1 MNNNPIDTADDLLT
15 ADEIEIKR
23 LMAQFPKPPP
33 PVQDL
38 NNPDPDFEPT
48 YLDIPPGLFPI
59 ALLKSKYSS
68 KHDAVVRAVEL
79 AKIRGVKIHGFFETA
94 VAYVAQVY
102 KPLPAVEASKEVGF

>member
-1 MNNNPIDTADDLLT
+1 MNDSDDTEFLT
-15 ADEIEIKR
+15 PEQAEIKR

-38 NNPDPDFEPT
+38 NNDDPDFEPT

-59 ALLKSKYSS
+59 ALLKSKYAT

-79 AKIRGVKIHGFFETA
+79 AGLRGVKIHGFFETA
-94 VAYVAQVY
+94 TAYVVQVY
-102 KPLPAVEASKEVGF
+102 KPLPALPANDQVGF